1 MVGLGTLAN
10 VGTVVIGGALGSL
23 VIPRVPDHVRKS
35 TMQALGLCVVLI
47 GLQMAWETKQ
57 MLLVVI
63 SLAVGAMAGELLR
76 IEERLLGWAAK
87 LERGPLAEKGGFSKA
102 FVHCSLLYCVGAM
115 AITGALKDGLTGDAS
130 VLYAKA
136 ILDGISAVMF
146 GSVMGIG
153 VMFSAVPILLY
164 QGALT
169 LGASAIS
176 GVLTD
181 AMVRE
186 VSATGGLMV
195 AAIGFNLIGAAEIRV
210 ASFLPAL
217 VVITLLVGLGL

>member
-1 MVGLGTLAN
+1 VVGLGTLAN

-47 GLQMAWETKQ
+47 GLQMAWETQQ

-102 FVHCSLLYCVGAM
+102 FVHTSLLYCVGAM

-195 AAIGFNLIGAAEIRV
+195 AAIGLNLIGAAEIRV

-217 VVITLLVGLGL
+217 VAITLLVGFGL